1 MRAAPPWAIDR
12 GMTLAEVLAAAGVI
26 ATGLVA
32 LASAVPVAWH
42 AVADAGQTSAAFFLA
57 NARLEEARRAA
68 WRSTPPEDALGV
80 SPTPSLPPRS
90 DGATT
95 FADEPERG
103 GLGGFTRQMRITDC
117 GSGAGCAGVL
127 SADLRQVTVRVFYRS
142 AGPGSAPSAAQR
154 EVMLTTLVTRR

>member
-1 MRAAPPWAIDR
+1 
-12 GMTLAEVLAAAGVI
+12 MTLAEVLAATGVV

-57 NARLEEARRAA
+57 SARLEEARRAP

-80 SPTPSLPPRS
+80 SSTPSLPPRT

-95 FADEPERG
+95 FPDEPAPSG
-103 GLGGFTRQMRITDC
+103 GLGRFTRQVRISDC
-117 GSGAGCAGVL
+117 GSGAGCGGVV

-142 AGPGSAPSAAQR
+142 AGPGSAPSAER

>member
-68 WRSTPPEDALGV
+68 WRSTPPEDTLGV
-80 SPTPSLPPRS
+80 SPTSSLPPRS

-95 FADEPERG
+95 FADELEPG
-103 GLGGFTRQMRITDC
+103 SLGRFTRQVRISDC
-117 GSGAGCAGVL
+117 GSGAGCGGVV
-127 SADLRQVTVRVFYRS
+127 SAYLRQVTVRVFYRS
-142 AGPGSAPSAAQR
+142 AGPGSAPSAQR